1 MRAHLWDDKSMDTPV
16 LYVRQNN
23 FWEVIMSWPTIL
35 EIRMTRSRSCS
46 TKKCCWEIILHLSRI
61 WAQFGS
67 GSCMLSIFK
76 KIKNSLKTMFVFIL
90 TPFTYHYSYF
100 TFVDPDSDPY
110 SKYRFGS
117 TKLLETDPNL
127 DPDRQH

>member
-67 GSCMLSIFK
+67 GTCMLSILK
-76 KIKNSLKTMFVFIL
+76 KIKKKFKNNVCL
-90 TPFTYHYSYF
+90 HSY
-100 TFVDPDSDPY
+100 TFYIPLLLFYLCGSG
-110 SKYRFGS
+110 FGS
-117 TKLLETDPNL
+117 VFKIPIRLHKAAGN
-127 DPDRQH
+127 RSKFRSG